1 MLIRLGL
8 EGLITDRAFSPEETE
23 YWAEALHDM
32 QDVCISAQAEQGD
45 TIALGEYKMH
55 WQNGADYKVKTEAQE
70 QAECRMPLAMGQNS
84 FFVRCNEKCYILYVL
99 KPQDPQKLF
108 KEPFRPQ
115 FHFSQYQYSL
125 NDPNGL
131 CYDAVTGE
139 YLMFYQ
145 SDRPFRW
152 PYLVSG
158 NQKSWGL
165 AVSRDLVS
173 WKDCGLT
180 IKPDENGVIWSGSC
194 VIDKENTSGFFDDS
208 VPPESRI
215 VALYTYYG
223 GTKPTNGL
231 CSVGVAY
238 SCDHGRSFRKPFS
251 EPVIPNTENC
261 YGSGM
266 RDPKVVWYEDS
277 SYEKGGI
284 WVMVVA
290 GGRAQLFISQDLIH
304 WQRDRELCNA
314 DGSPLDSECPEIFCL
329 YADGDAQKPIWIYS
343 GCGVFYILG
352 QLFRDAD
359 GKMNFRAESPQVVPV
374 NGVSELYPGSGI
386 YPEMYATQGFYND
399 PKGRR
404 VEISWMR
411 DLVCAENKP
420 WFNAES
426 LALEVQLK
434 NINGALRLTKYP
446 VEELEGLRRELLTDI
461 SNVQLLPDGTDLLG
475 AVRETSFDL
484 EAVIRLDTA
493 QKVVFTVRQGQEH
506 RTVIMYDAEKHTLI
520 TDKTD
525 SSPYI
530 SGVYETVM
538 LPDSEGCI
546 HLRILSD
553 ASVIDVFGNKG
564 EVFHNG
570 YTFAAPED
578 QAMSLQIS
586 GGTAKLVS
594 LRLWRMGSIFE

>member
-1 MLIRLGL
+1 MLRKLELERLV
-8 EGLITDRAFSPEETE
+8 TDRLFSPGETE
-23 YWAEALHDM
+23 YWAEAPHDM
-32 QDVCISAQAEQGD
+32 QQICISAQAEQGD
-45 TIALGEYKMH
+45 TVTLGEYSMH
-55 WQNGADYKVKTEAQE
+55 WQNGAAYAPKVEAQE
-70 QAECRMPLAMGQNS
+70 QAECRMPLAVGQNS
-84 FFVRCNEKCYILYVL
+84 FFVCCNEKYYILYVL
-99 KPQDPQKLF
+99 RPQNPEQLF
-108 KEPFRPQ
+108 HEELRPQ

-131 CYDAVTGE
+131 CYDAVTEE

-152 PYLVSG
+152 PYQVSG
-158 NQKSWGL
+158 NQKSWAL
-165 AVSRDLVS
+165 AVSHDLVS
-173 WKDCGLT
+173 WKDCGLV

-194 VIDKENTSGFFDDS
+194 VIDGENTSGFFDDS
-208 VPPESRI
+208 VPSESRI

-223 GTKPTNGL
+223 ATKPNNGL

-251 EPVIPNTENC
+251 EPVIPNTGNC
-261 YGSGM
+261 YCSGM
-266 RDPKVVWYEDS
+266 RDPKVIWYEDS

-290 GGRAQLFISQDLIH
+290 GGRAQLFTSEDLIH
-304 WQRDRELCNA
+304 WQRDRELCNT

-329 YADGDAQKPIWIYS
+329 YADGDAQKPVWIYS

-359 GKMNFRAESPQVVPV
+359 GKMNFRAESPQIVPV

-399 PKGRR
+399 RNGRR

-411 DLVCAENKP
+411 DLVCAEDKP

-434 NINGALRLTKYP
+434 TVNGELRLTKYP
-446 VEELEGLRRELLTDI
+446 VKELECLRGELLTDI
-461 SNVQLLPDGTDLLG
+461 SDMPLLPHG
-475 AVRETSFDL
+475 ANPLEPIRETMFDL
-484 EAVIRLDTA
+484 EAVIRLDSA
-493 QKVVFTVRQGQEH
+493 EEVIFTVRQGEKH
-506 RTVIMYDAEKHTLI
+506 RTVIAYDAKKHTLI
-520 TDKTD
+520 TDKTN
-525 SSPYI
+525 SSSHI
-530 SGVYETVM
+530 SGVYETAM
-538 LPDSEGCI
+538 FPDSEGCI

-570 YTFAAPED
+570 YTFAAQKD
-578 QAMSLQIS
+578 NAMSLKVS
-586 GGTAKLVS
+586 GGEAKLVS
-594 LRLWRMGSIFE
+594 LKLWRMGSIFE

>member
-1 MLIRLGL
+1 M
-8 EGLITDRAFSPEETE
+8 
-23 YWAEALHDM
+23 
-32 QDVCISAQAEQGD
+32 
-45 TIALGEYKMH
+45 
-55 WQNGADYKVKTEAQE
+55 
-70 QAECRMPLAMGQNS
+70 
-84 FFVRCNEKCYILYVL
+84 
-99 KPQDPQKLF
+99 
-108 KEPFRPQ
+108 
-115 FHFSQYQYSL
+115 
-125 NDPNGL
+125 
-131 CYDAVTGE
+131 
-139 YLMFYQ
+139 
-145 SDRPFRW
+145 
-152 PYLVSG
+152 
-158 NQKSWGL
+158 
-165 AVSRDLVS
+165 
-173 WKDCGLT
+173 T

-329 YADGDAQKPIWIYS
+329 YADGDTQKPIWIYS

-578 QAMSLQIS
+578 QAMSLQVS